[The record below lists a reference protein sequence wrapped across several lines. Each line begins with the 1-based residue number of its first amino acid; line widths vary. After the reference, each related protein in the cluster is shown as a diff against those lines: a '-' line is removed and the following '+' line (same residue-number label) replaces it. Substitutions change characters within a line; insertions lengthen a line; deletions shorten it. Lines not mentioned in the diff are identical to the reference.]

1 MRARDQSDNDQRHKR
16 NEESIIK
23 HLEMLQDH
31 STHFDSLGTVTT
43 MLVENMNMQLES
55 ELADLLDRNLMALYG
70 IADQTNKGTDNRTQH
85 AKEQAQ
91 KKSKQISTLKNSD
104 SILGSET
111 EPDDILSLDVS
122 KQAKLPKIDNRS
134 AISIIDSKV

>member
-70 IADQTNKGTDNRTQH
+70 IADQKNKGTDHRTQH

-91 KKSKQISTLKNSD
+91 KKSKQISTL
-104 SILGSET
+104 
-111 EPDDILSLDVS
+111 
-122 KQAKLPKIDNRS
+122 
-134 AISIIDSKV
+134 